1 MAGLPRGLTRLLRT
15 FGGYVMDPGVFLAAV
30 SAMSPELGSGPHRS
44 AVLAFT
50 LELSRLGDPH
60 VFEALEREYRRVA
73 KHVSAVGAGSVRR
86 CPALDIDH
94 PLGACLILREPVRV
108 SLGSS
113 VLDPS
118 LRPGMERL
126 LRGLKNH
133 LDGVTPDP
141 EALVRALETGSYGL
155 DDVLA
160 ACLALAVAEGLVLV
174 TSDGRL
180 VEACEELTPAAPC
193 LGLEPG
199 GPGSGELRVK
209 VVPEIPGAPGE
220 FVFKP

>member
-1 MAGLPRGLTRLLRT
+1 MAGLPRGMTRLLRT

-30 SAMSPELGSGPHRS
+30 SAMSPDLGSGPHRS
-44 AVLAFT
+44 GVLAFT
-50 LELSRLGDPH
+50 LELSRLCDPY
-60 VFEALEREYRRVA
+60 VFEALEREYRRVS

-94 PLGACLILREPVRV
+94 PLGACLILRDPVRV

-113 VLDPS
+113 ILDPS
-118 LRPGMERL
+118 LRSGMERL
-126 LRGLKNH
+126 LGGLKNH
-133 LDGVTPDP
+133 LEGVTPDP

-160 ACLALAVAEGLVLV
+160 ACLALAVAEGLVV
-174 TSDGRL
+174 ITSDDRL
-180 VEACEELTPAAPC
+180 IEACDELTPAAPC
-193 LGLEPG
+193 VGVRPG
-199 GPGSGELRVK
+199 DQGSSEVRVRVAPK
-209 VVPEIPGAPGE
+209 IPGVPDE